1 MTLLIVILAALAPAL
16 GLLIFIYKKDSL
28 RQEPVPELLR
38 AFGYGVL
45 SALVSML
52 FSTPMMR
59 LGVVPSEPLTVWD
72 HIRVA
77 VFGAGIPEELAKFI
91 VLMLFLNKC
100 RYFDEYMDGIVYAA
114 CVGLGFAGLENILY
128 LIQNYEAWVFVG
140 AMRALVSVPG
150 HFFFAVMMG
159 YFLAKAVFDGP
170 ERRTRNIVLALV
182 LPMLCHSAFDALL
195 MVSTVSAAASGL
207 IALFGGLYFFMART
221 TKRMYRDSIAK
232 DEQALR
238 RNRFF

>member
-91 VLMLFLNKC
+91 MLMQFLNKC
-100 RYFDEYMDGIVYAA
+100 RYFDA

-221 TKRMYRDSIAK
+221 TKRMYRDAIAK